1 MKKLLRLRLRHR
13 AIVTLKTGDAFSGVL
28 YDADSEALILREAEA
43 LGAGE
48 KRTNLVVDGEVL
60 ILRHDVAYVQ
70 LP

>member
-1 MKKLLRLRLRHR
+1 VKKILRRHLRHR
-13 AIVTLKTGDAFSGVL
+13 AIVTLKTGDSFSGVL
-28 YDADSEALILREAEA
+28 FDADSEAIILREAEA

-60 ILRHDVAYVQ
+60 ILREDLAYIQ

>member
-1 MKKLLRLRLRHR
+1 MKKLIGVRIRRR
-13 AIVTLKTGDAFSGVL
+13 CIVTLKTGDSFSGVL
-28 YDADSEALILREAEA
+28 YDADSEAIVLREAEA

-60 ILRHDVAYVQ
+60 ILRPDVAYVQ

>member
-1 MKKLLRLRLRHR
+1 MRKLLRLRVRRR
-13 AIVTLKTGDAFSGVL
+13 AIVTLKTGDAFSGVI
-28 YDADSEALILREAEA
+28 YDVDAEAIVLREAEA

-60 ILRHDVAYVQ
+60 ILRPDVAYVQ